1 MSDYRATP
9 TAGAYQTTVQLL
21 RVPLRIDDENQMYFA
36 NQTAQNN
43 YFQSVIWK
51 SLPSQTYQ
59 RENAYFRV
67 DDDYDAIVTNCNYL
81 RYRNAITG
89 NKWFYAYITEFEYKN
104 PNTTF
109 VHFKIDAYQ
118 TYLFD
123 ITWKDCFIER
133 EHVKDDSMGAHYIP
147 EPFNFSKNLIN
158 KLSITW
164 PDSNPNTGQFEVM
177 PILLLDQNVFST
189 ELPWNDEYWSY
200 ANGIFQGL
208 VMWTTHAAFKADY
221 DDNDLLTL
229 WGDFNALWGNLTSV
243 GKTESI
249 KFAMYVPKFAVKN
262 FPHITLSSIAE
273 TNLGCM
279 LTFDKGSIPLNEYNL
294 YAPETSVPID
304 INKSDFKFGGY
315 TPINNK
321 LYTSQ
326 FAEIDFSNMQGASM
340 DVHTELL
347 GYSES
352 LDYWT
357 IACRLSCAI
366 CPDPVI
372 YLRLDNYQR
381 TKGGEAGKY
390 FTLAAGNLPTPS
402 IVSDY
407 FSSWLAGNATKNAVS
422 IAGGLAALTISAGLL
437 GSGAGIPAGALMG
450 LSGATQIASSA
461 AEINDARSKS
471 DPIVSQINSTSLSAT
486 GRLGFEVYT
495 KTIEYE
501 QAKAVDNYF
510 TMFGYKVNELK
521 VPEFATRQY
530 YNYYK
535 MPVCNITGN
544 IPQTALDE
552 IRAKFQ
558 RGITLWN
565 TPDVGK
571 YRNGNNPIVTS

>member
-1 MSDYRATP
+1 MTDYRATP

-81 RYRNAITG
+81 RYKNAITG

-147 EPFNFSKNLIN
+147 EPVEYADMTVRELTVKWPNESMFVEGRIDLLPVILLTEDPEDPEASPCELINGVPQLTLYWVPFGSEALAPLNPWNVRSNLQNFYEYLRSKNKIDTIVGAFMVPHFALVG
-158 KLSITW
+158 SPYRRV
-164 PDSNPNTGQFEVM
+164 PDYNGLNTGQLIDFGTTGSGDQDF
-177 PILLLDQNVFST
+177 LLHAISHPATCSFVKPMFSNY
-189 ELPWNDEYWSY
+189 E
-200 ANGIFQGL
+200 
-208 VMWTTHAAFKADY
+208 
-221 DDNDLLTL
+221 
-229 WGDFNALWGNLTSV
+229 
-243 GKTESI
+243 
-249 KFAMYVPKFAVKN
+249 PK
-262 FPHITLSSIAE
+262 
-273 TNLGCM
+273 
-279 LTFDKGSIPLNEYNL
+279 
-294 YAPETSVPID
+294 
-304 INKSDFKFGGY
+304 
-315 TPINNK
+315 NNK

-326 FAEIDFSNMQGASM
+326 YMQCIITNMQGQTITLKPEYMFYADDTAMFQISM
-340 DVHTELL
+340 ALK
-347 GYSES
+347 
-352 LDYWT
+352 
-357 IACRLSCAI
+357 
-366 CPDPVI
+366 CPINTNPVI
-372 YLRLDNYQR
+372 YLSVNDYQITLYPGANNYEYY
-381 TKGGEAGKY
+381 TLPCSGLPVPSVVGDFYTSWLSGNANG
-390 FTLAAGNLPTPS
+390 TALAAWGD
-402 IVSDY
+402 V
-407 FSSWLAGNATKNAVS
+407 
-422 IAGGLAALTISAGLL
+422 
-437 GSGAGIPAGALMG
+437 
-450 LSGATQIASSA
+450 LSGTVGAVTNPLVTVNALNSLTTQIGKLQDLMTVA
-461 AEINDARSKS
+461 
-471 DPIVSQINSTSLSAT
+471 DPIKISSNSCDKYGAD
-486 GRLGFEVYT
+486 RLGY
-495 KTIEYE
+495 KIYLK
-501 QAKAVDNYF
+501 QIPKDKAIAIDTYF
-510 TMFGYKVNELK
+510 NMFGYQVNELK
-521 VPEFATRQY
+521 IPEFATRQY

-535 MPVCNITGN
+535 MSVCNITGN

-565 TPDVGK
+565 TPDVGN

>member
-1 MSDYRATP
+1 MTDYRAAP

-118 TYLFD
+118 TYMFD
-123 ITWKDCFIER
+123 ITWKDCYIER
-133 EHVKDDSMGAHYIP
+133 EHVKDDSMGKHVLP
-147 EPFNFSKNLIN
+147 ENFNFNKNLI
-158 KLSITW
+158 KHIPVEW
-164 PDSNPNTGQFEVM
+164 PDTNPHTNEFNIV

-189 ELPWNDEYWSY
+189 ELPWNDEYWCF

-208 VMWTTHAAFKADY
+208 VMWTTHAAFTESYA
-221 DDNDLLTL
+221 DNDTLTL
-229 WGDFNALWGNLTSV
+229 WGDFNALWGNLTTT
-243 GKTESI
+243 GKTDSI
-249 KFAMYVPKFAVKN
+249 KLAYYVPKFAIKN
-262 FPHITLSSIAE
+262 FPYQTLSSL
-273 TNLGCM
+273 TDPNLGCM
-279 LTFDKGSIPLNEYNL
+279 LVFEKGDIPLNDYNL
-294 YAPETSVPID
+294 FAPEISKPFD
-304 INKSDFKFGGY
+304 INKSDFNFGGY
-315 TPINNK
+315 TPKNNK
-321 LYTSQ
+321 LYTYQ
-326 FAEIDFSNMQGASM
+326 FAEIDISNMQGTVM
-340 DVHTELL
+340 DLKPELL
-347 GYSES
+347 GYSPE
-352 LDYWT
+352 LNYWS
-357 IACRLSCAI
+357 IAARLSCALS
-366 CPDPVI
+366 PDTAI
-372 YLRLDNYQR
+372 FLRVDNYQR
-381 TKGGEAGKY
+381 VYGGEVSKY
-390 FTLAAGNLPTPS
+390 FTIAAGNLPTPA
-402 IVSDY
+402 IPTDY
-407 FSSWLAGNATKNAVS
+407 FSSWLAGNATKTAVS
-422 IAGGLAALTISAGLL
+422 LTSGAAMLTMAAGLM
-437 GSGAGIPAGALMG
+437 GTGAAPAGAIMA
-450 LSGATQIASSA
+450 LSGGTQIASEFAS
-461 AEINDARSKS
+461 INDARSHG
-471 DPIVSQINSTSLSAT
+471 DPVATQMDTTSLAAT

-495 KTIEYE
+495 KFIQYD
-501 QAKAVDNYF
+501 QAKAVDEYF

-565 TPDVGK
+565 TPDVGN

>member
-1 MSDYRATP
+1 MPEYRAAP

-133 EHVKDDSMGAHYIP
+133 EHVTNDSIGFNKLTEDFSAIKDCISHVMINWGELETSANNSIDICPVFILSEWPAPEGGSGPPEYSITNVNGVIQTLYYWTSQYGVDENAGESTVYQDVSTLLEFLRSNTKYDTIVGAFTVPRFSLMNAQNVKLSYGSRTMGAMIYSTGESPVFEQSSNIKYID
-147 EPFNFSKNLIN
+147 L
-158 KLSITW
+158 T
-164 PDSNPNTGQFEVM
+164 FE
-177 PILLLDQNVFST
+177 
-189 ELPWNDEYWSY
+189 
-200 ANGIFQGL
+200 
-208 VMWTTHAAFKADY
+208 KR
-221 DDNDLLTL
+221 
-229 WGDFNALWGNLTSV
+229 DFNGY
-243 GKTESI
+243 K
-249 KFAMYVPKFAVKN
+249 PK
-262 FPHITLSSIAE
+262 
-273 TNLGCM
+273 
-279 LTFDKGSIPLNEYNL
+279 
-294 YAPETSVPID
+294 
-304 INKSDFKFGGY
+304 
-315 TPINNK
+315 NNK

-326 FAEIDFSNMQGASM
+326 FYNFMLTNYNGETVNLKPEYIPYTVNGDSVEWNLTASVRCGISPDATM
-340 DVHTELL
+340 YMELFNYGEDSINSHLYTLTL
-347 GYSES
+347 GHF
-352 LDYWT
+352 
-357 IACRLSCAI
+357 
-366 CPDPVI
+366 PV
-372 YLRLDNYQR
+372 
-381 TKGGEAGKY
+381 
-390 FTLAAGNLPTPS
+390 PS
-402 IVSDY
+402 VKSDY
-407 FSSWLAGNATKNAVS
+407 FNSWLAGNSASTNAAITGGALSSLISVAMAFIPGMQVAAAATAVGSVTTVANAVGKAIDAS
-422 IAGGLAALTISAGLL
+422 NVPDGIKIATADTSKYMSERQIFAAYI
-437 GSGAGIPAGALMG
+437 
-450 LSGATQIASSA
+450 QK
-461 AEINDARSKS
+461 INRENCEM
-471 DPIVSQINSTSLSAT
+471 I
-486 GRLGFEVYT
+486 
-495 KTIEYE
+495 
-501 QAKAVDNYF
+501 DNYF

-565 TPDVGK
+565 TPDVGN

>member
-1 MSDYRATP
+1 MTDYRAAP

-21 RVPLRIDDENQMYFA
+21 HVPLRIDDENQMYFA

-133 EHVKDDSMGAHYIP
+133 EHVKDDTRGAHY
-147 EPFNFSKNLIN
+147 LIEDIN
-158 KLSITW
+158 APLVIKGNVDLDL
-164 PDSNPNTGQFEVM
+164 PYVDRNTGSFELA
-177 PILLLDQNVFST
+177 PIIMLTENPVEGKPTVSLVNGVPNNVVFWT
-189 ELPWNDEYWSY
+189 TAYAINDIPPYDAHAIADIMSAFVNHLGEKINTI
-200 ANGIFQGL
+200 AGIFTVPALALKRAPYYNVGSDETQYGVIL
-208 VMWTTHAAFKADY
+208 DLDPGSPTSFLLQAVRHHVVADLGTY
-221 DDNDLLTL
+221 LPN
-229 WGDFNALWGNLTSV
+229 G
-243 GKTESI
+243 
-249 KFAMYVPKFAVKN
+249 YVPHNQK
-262 FPHITLSSIAE
+262 
-273 TNLGCM
+273 M
-279 LTFDKGSIPLNEYNL
+279 
-294 YAPETSVPID
+294 
-304 INKSDFKFGGY
+304 
-315 TPINNK
+315 
-321 LYTSQ
+321 YTSQ
-326 FAEIDFSNMQGASM
+326 YYKFTISNLNGETL
-340 DVHTELL
+340 DIRPELL
-347 GYSES
+347 DRSGGTKLGYNLE
-352 LDYWT
+352 
-357 IACRLSCAI
+357 CAI
-366 CPDPVI
+366 APDAAVYLTLDTDSVNGTYALADEAYTISLSQFPVPAI
-372 YLRLDNYQR
+372 KGDYYL
-381 TKGGEAGKY
+381 
-390 FTLAAGNLPTPS
+390 
-402 IVSDY
+402 
-407 FSSWLAGNATKNAVS
+407 SWLAGHLSSSTTASVLGILQFLGGITLTATGVG
-422 IAGGLAALTISAGLL
+422 AGLGIGLAA
-437 GSGAGIPAGALMG
+437 SGAATLATTAASRLDAQRQPDPL
-450 LSGATQIASSA
+450 LSQS
-461 AEINDARSKS
+461 
-471 DPIVSQINSTSLSAT
+471 NSTSKFGC
-486 GRLGFEVYT
+486 GRQVFKCYVSQPTRSDAE
-495 KTIEYE
+495 KI
-501 QAKAVDNYF
+501 DNYF

-521 VPEFATRQY
+521 VPEFGTRQY

-565 TPDVGK
+565 TSDVGN

>member
-1 MSDYRATP
+1 MGDYRAAP

-133 EHVKDDSMGAHYIP
+133 EHVKDDSMGKHYLPDLKMGDKVIKYNSNIP
-147 EPFNFSKNLIN
+147 LSTNRTGSIDLVPVVLLTDFPRSGAITGYKDSMNGVVQDMFFWTSTEVVNDTIDYRNVTTQFGAMLSAMSAKGKIDNVVGAFYVPRFKLENSDIFEMFDDYASATVGGIIQPSQTGSFALRASETTIDVDFL
-158 KLSITW
+158 KLS
-164 PDSNPNTGQFEVM
+164 
-177 PILLLDQNVFST
+177 
-189 ELPWNDEYWSY
+189 
-200 ANGIFQGL
+200 
-208 VMWTTHAAFKADY
+208 
-221 DDNDLLTL
+221 
-229 WGDFNALWGNLTSV
+229 
-243 GKTESI
+243 
-249 KFAMYVPKFAVKN
+249 
-262 FPHITLSSIAE
+262 
-273 TNLGCM
+273 
-279 LTFDKGSIPLNEYNL
+279 
-294 YAPETSVPID
+294 
-304 INKSDFKFGGY
+304 FGGY
-315 TPINNK
+315 IPKNNK

-326 FAEIDFSNMQGASM
+326 YNSILFTNNNGATMELKPEMLVYDNDTNRWTVQMTLKSSVSPDAVAYLCVDKVGKNGRYQSAYDYYKLPLGNFPVPSISGDYFTTFLNSRSTQIVGNIATSAAQIGLGVSMLGLPGGQYMATGTMLSGLSSITSTVASAADAANIADPARVQATSTSAYASGYAKFSAYVQQI
-340 DVHTELL
+340 T
-347 GYSES
+347 YSE
-352 LDYWT
+352 
-357 IACRLSCAI
+357 A
-366 CPDPVI
+366 
-372 YLRLDNYQR
+372 
-381 TKGGEAGKY
+381 K
-390 FTLAAGNLPTPS
+390 
-402 IVSDY
+402 
-407 FSSWLAGNATKNAVS
+407 
-422 IAGGLAALTISAGLL
+422 
-437 GSGAGIPAGALMG
+437 
-450 LSGATQIASSA
+450 QI
-461 AEINDARSKS
+461 DK
-471 DPIVSQINSTSLSAT
+471 
-486 GRLGFEVYT
+486 
-495 KTIEYE
+495 
-501 QAKAVDNYF
+501 YF

-544 IPQTALDE
+544 IPQSALDE
-552 IRAKFQ
+552 IRSKFE

-565 TPDVGK
+565 TSDVGN
-571 YRNGNNPIVTS
+571 YRDGNNPIVTS

>member
-1 MSDYRATP
+1 MGEYRAAP

-133 EHVKDDSMGAHYIP
+133 EHVKDDTRGAHY
-147 EPFNFSKNLIN
+147 LIEDIN
-158 KLSITW
+158 APLVIKGNVDLDL
-164 PDSNPNTGQFEVM
+164 PYVDRNTGSFELA
-177 PILLLDQNVFST
+177 PIIMLTENPVEGKPTASLVNGVPNNVVFWT
-189 ELPWNDEYWSY
+189 TAYAINDIPPYD
-200 ANGIFQGL
+200 ANVITDIMSAFVNHLGEKINTIVGIFTVPALALKRAPYYNVGSDETQYGVIL
-208 VMWTTHAAFKADY
+208 DLDPGSPTSFLLKAVRHHVVA
-221 DDNDLLTL
+221 DLGTYLPN
-229 WGDFNALWGNLTSV
+229 G
-243 GKTESI
+243 
-249 KFAMYVPKFAVKN
+249 YVPHNQK
-262 FPHITLSSIAE
+262 
-273 TNLGCM
+273 M
-279 LTFDKGSIPLNEYNL
+279 
-294 YAPETSVPID
+294 
-304 INKSDFKFGGY
+304 
-315 TPINNK
+315 
-321 LYTSQ
+321 YTSQ
-326 FAEIDFSNMQGASM
+326 YYKFTISNLNGETL
-340 DVHTELL
+340 DIRPELL
-347 GYSES
+347 DRSGGTKLGYNLE
-352 LDYWT
+352 
-357 IACRLSCAI
+357 CAI
-366 CPDPVI
+366 APDAAVYLTLDTDSVNGTYALADEAYTISLSQFPVPAI
-372 YLRLDNYQR
+372 KGDFYL
-381 TKGGEAGKY
+381 
-390 FTLAAGNLPTPS
+390 
-402 IVSDY
+402 
-407 FSSWLAGNATKNAVS
+407 SWLAGHLSSSTTASVLGILQFLGGITLTATGV
-422 IAGGLAALTISAGLL
+422 GAGLGIGL
-437 GSGAGIPAGALMG
+437 TASGAATLATTAASRLDAQRQPDPL
-450 LSGATQIASSA
+450 LSQS
-461 AEINDARSKS
+461 
-471 DPIVSQINSTSLSAT
+471 NSTSKFGC
-486 GRLGFEVYT
+486 GRQVFKCYVSQPTRIDAE
-495 KTIEYE
+495 KI
-501 QAKAVDNYF
+501 DNYF

-565 TPDVGK
+565 TSDVGN